1 MSDVFVRALCSPTY
15 ARTIWLEYTRTGN
28 TNGLTLQEL
37 SQLEEHYSSNI
48 RIWENSPTFDNN
60 EYEITD
66 YEFDAAVDSE
76 ISNIESETGV
86 DENGNKFWRWASSGG
101 SAVAGGAGI
110 VLSTMATGEGIGGI
124 GKKVLGF
131 GSKVGANTT
140 PTHTS
145 QLRGLKDGVKT
156 AEANLSNAKKELNVL
171 NTDGKK
177 TFINKTEGPDAYN
190 DKLAAAE
197 KNVNSAQEN
206 VNAANEK
213 LDAEQKASTKEN
225 TMAYIEIGIA
235 TATAI
240 KYWATKPNEEEKEA
254 VVAMQEQIIT
264 GQQESVA
271 AAQEMVNMEANAIAL
286 SDEAFAVNEAANNA
300 MMVEKT
306 EFDFFAKSIVSLQ
319 EKADTRGGLDKD
331 EQALYQTLVTETQ
344 ATSTIINTISTDT
357 TTEVNQLND
366 EILNYQ
372 DGFDS
377 AAQSAIN
384 LQAMTEYTA
393 SFDKSTQNT
402 CYVEGIGQGMNA
414 YSATTASIKLL
425 GNSGPCWWNYA
436 IAAVGLAAAASSGIA
451 VGQQMGYAQEIKGEM
466 DVRTQAETVNAST
479 IATYDTTIQG
489 YGSAYE
495 ATMSLEML
503 VPEDVVAPVPA
514 EEVPVLLDEEEDEK

>member
-1 MSDVFVRALCSPTY
+1 
-15 ARTIWLEYTRTGN
+15 
-28 TNGLTLQEL
+28 
-37 SQLEEHYSSNI
+37 
-48 RIWENSPTFDNN
+48 
-60 EYEITD
+60 
-66 YEFDAAVDSE
+66 VDSE
-76 ISNIESETGV
+76 ISNIENETGV

-140 PTHTS
+140 PTATS
-145 QLRGLKDGVKT
+145 KLKGLKADVKSANNVLDIAKSDAAKADLELSQAKLENTVAERSGQVGPNDIGAAQDKAIKADQEVIKAEQGVKD
-156 AEANLSNAKKELNVL
+156 ANKELE
-171 NTDGKK
+171 TG
-177 TFINKTEGPDAYN
+177 
-190 DKLAAAE
+190 
-197 KNVNSAQEN
+197 
-206 VNAANEK
+206 
-213 LDAEQKASTKEN
+213 QKESNKEN
-225 TMAYIEIGIA
+225 TMAYIAIGIA

-264 GQQESVA
+264 GQQESAA

-306 EFDFFAKSIVSLQ
+306 EFDFFASSIEALQ

-344 ATSTIINTISTDT
+344 ATSTIIDTISTDT

-372 DGFDS
+372 DDFDS

-503 VPEDVVAPVPA
+503 VPEDVVASVPA
-514 EEVPVLLDEEEDEK
+514 EEVPVLLDEEEDEN

>member
-76 ISNIESETGV
+76 ISNIENETGV

-131 GSKVGANTT
+131 GSKVGVNTT
-140 PTHTS
+140 PTKMDNVKLMNKNVKADKS
-145 QLRGLKDGVKT
+145 ALK
-156 AEANLSNAKKELNVL
+156 SAKKELNNP
-171 NTDGKK
+171 NTTPERAFELEDEITAGECDVKSGEDNLKNAKK
-177 TFINKTEGPDAYN
+177 E
-190 DKLAAAE
+190 
-197 KNVNSAQEN
+197 
-206 VNAANEK
+206 AN
-213 LDAEQKASTKEN
+213 KEN
-225 TMAYIEIGIA
+225 TMAYIAIGIA

-264 GQQESVA
+264 GQQESAA

-306 EFDFFAKSIVSLQ
+306 EFDFFASSIEALQ

-344 ATSTIINTISTDT
+344 ATSTIIDTISTDT
-357 TTEVNQLND
+357 TTQVNEIND

-393 SFDKSTQNT
+393 SFDKSTKNT

-514 EEVPVLLDEEEDEK
+514 EEVPVLLDEEEDEN

>member
-1 MSDVFVRALCSPTY
+1 M
-15 ARTIWLEYTRTGN
+15 
-28 TNGLTLQEL
+28 
-37 SQLEEHYSSNI
+37 
-48 RIWENSPTFDNN
+48 
-60 EYEITD
+60 
-66 YEFDAAVDSE
+66 
-76 ISNIESETGV
+76 
-86 DENGNKFWRWASSGG
+86 
-101 SAVAGGAGI
+101 
-110 VLSTMATGEGIGGI
+110 
-124 GKKVLGF
+124 
-131 GSKVGANTT
+131 
-140 PTHTS
+140 
-145 QLRGLKDGVKT
+145 
-156 AEANLSNAKKELNVL
+156 
-171 NTDGKK
+171 
-177 TFINKTEGPDAYN
+177 
-190 DKLAAAE
+190 
-197 KNVNSAQEN
+197 
-206 VNAANEK
+206 
-213 LDAEQKASTKEN
+213 
-225 TMAYIEIGIA
+225 
-235 TATAI
+235 
-240 KYWATKPNEEEKEA
+240 
-254 VVAMQEQIIT
+254 
-264 GQQESVA
+264 
-271 AAQEMVNMEANAIAL
+271 
-286 SDEAFAVNEAANNA
+286 
-300 MMVEKT
+300 
-306 EFDFFAKSIVSLQ
+306 
-319 EKADTRGGLDKD
+319 
-331 EQALYQTLVTETQ
+331 TETQ